1 MHTIA
6 VLTYWLL
13 FSLMFPTTHT
23 LTWRGQEYLANR
35 ADSLAVVVRAELHE
49 LDSLRGFLDEQD
61 HSLDSLF
68 MRWPD
73 DNYYLGKKRELARF
87 RERADSIEV
96 ELRAELD
103 GLD

>member
-1 MHTIA
+1 
-6 VLTYWLL
+6 
-13 FSLMFPTTHT
+13 MFHTTHT

-35 ADSLAVVVRAELHE
+35 TDSLAGVVRAELHE
-49 LDSLRGFLDEQD
+49 LDSLRGFLDEQE